1 MSENPENPNPES
13 TQPDDTGNLGEGAFG
28 LPQSSDQVAPL
39 IEAKIFKLDIDPAYK
54 DKALER
60 VKKIVEGNKFDL
72 EKIKL
77 VSFEGEILQFPATT
91 TLKIATKISRKK
103 VPGRMRGP
111 EAVDNEQA
119 LTVALI
125 KEYDK
130 MENDPDMIRK
140 ITETATSREDKCF
153 AQQNLVLQLPFWK
166 KDYVWFEGCESCRS
180 TGKLR
185 CQRCGGKGV
194 DQCSRCNGS
203 GMCACSQCRGAQMI
217 QGPQQ
222 GRKIQCPTC
231 HGRGRMSCVLCNQTG
246 RVNCPTCRT
255 KGSTQCPVCQGHG
268 WSSNIQM
275 IEIEAKAEFTYPKD
289 ELPDKIVVLMEELG
303 PKIAE
308 HAQVHLVHLPDDPE
322 TLKKLEEKK
331 AEEQKTKERH
341 EAKTFKVDINYEVL
355 LPHGHVEYDIDG
367 QSYYA
372 FMFGY
377 KGEVIH
383 VSPFLEEII
392 KNGIRKL
399 EDAVDG
405 RGDIA
410 DNLRKAAEYRTLR
423 DIILCAARLPLLKA
437 IEKVKERNSL
447 GIRDEVINDL
457 VMKADRAIKKIT
469 DKPRLYG
476 LLAGGAAAAGLFA
489 AYFLGPLHALAAEK
503 TGNDALTALCDL
515 GVLGIGIYMTTV
527 FMQTFAAGSIRK
539 AMAGIV
545 PPGKTDKMTP
555 KLGAKG
561 LLAVLIVLALFL
573 GLAETTRQT
582 GAKTPAWYQSMIS
595 KILK

>member
-1 MSENPENPNPES
+1 MSDTPENPNPEDS
-13 TQPDDTGNLGEGAFG
+13 QPHETGNLGEGAFG
-28 LPQSSDQVAPL
+28 LQQTPDQVAPV
-39 IEAKIFKLDIDPAYK
+39 IQAKVFKLDIDPSYK

-60 VKKIVEGNKFDL
+60 VKKIIQGNKFDVDQVR
-72 EKIKL
+72 L
-77 VSFEGEILQFPATT
+77 VNFEGEVLHFPATT

-119 LTVALI
+119 MTVALI
-125 KEYDK
+125 KEYAK
-130 MENDPDMIRK
+130 MEADPDMVRR

-153 AQQNLVLQLPFWK
+153 AQQNLVLRLPFWK
-166 KDYVWFEGCESCRS
+166 KDFVWFEGCGSCRA
-180 TGKLR
+180 TGKTK

-203 GMCACSQCRGAQMI
+203 GMCPCSQCRGAQMI
-217 QGPQQ
+217 QGPQP

-246 RVNCPTCRT
+246 RVNCPICRT
-255 KGSTQCPVCQGHG
+255 KGATPCPVCQGHG
-268 WSSNIQM
+268 WASNVQIV
-275 IEIEAKAEFTYPKD
+275 EIEARTDFTYPK
-289 ELPDKIVVLMEELG
+289 EQLPDKIVALMEELG
-303 PKIAE
+303 PQMSE
-308 HAQVHLVHLPDDPE
+308 HAQINITHLPDDPE
-322 TLKKLEEKK
+322 IQKKI
-331 AEEQKTKERH
+331 EEQKSEEQKIKERQ
-341 EAKTFKVDINYEVL
+341 ESQTFKVDINYEVL
-355 LPHGHVEYDIDG
+355 LPHGHVEYDIGG

-405 RGDIA
+405 RGDTA
-410 DNLRKAAEYRTLR
+410 DNLRKAAEYRTMR
-423 DIILCAARLPLLKA
+423 DIILCAARLPVLKA

-457 VMKADRAIKKIT
+457 VLKADRAIKKIT

-476 LLAGGAAAAGLFA
+476 MLAGAATAAAFFA
-489 AYFLGPLHALAAEK
+489 AYFLGPLHALVAQK
-503 TGNDALTALCDL
+503 TGNDALTALADFGIL
-515 GVLGIGIYMTTV
+515 GAGIYITTLC
-527 FMQTFAAGSIRK
+527 MQTFATGSIRK
-539 AMAGIV
+539 AMTGIV
-545 PPGKTDKMTP
+545 KPDQARKMTP
-555 KLGAKG
+555 KIGGKG
-561 LLAVLIVLALFL
+561 LLAALIVAALFL
-573 GLAETTRQT
+573 GIVETSRHA
-582 GAKTPAWYQSMIS
+582 GAKTPVWYQSVVG
-595 KILK
+595 KIPK